1 MHRLTDSLMDGH
13 TRKQNTFGTEGFQW
27 QRQNKTHHHTLW
39 HKARIRIMHF
49 NVQKT
54 LKKTIN
60 SSRLYYCAIHW
71 NGTIIKWHSAVLQG
85 QRDPIA
91 LWLPISV
98 KLFLDSIC
106 TCKLTGYITVCQVC
120 SKQQKHTI
128 III

>member
-1 MHRLTDSLMDGH
+1 MDTPENRIPSAPKVFSG
-13 TRKQNTFGTEGFQW
+13 KG
-27 QRQNKTHHHTLW
+27 KTKHITTHCG
-39 HKARIRIMHF
+39 IRH
-49 NVQKT
+49 VSGLCTSTCKKT